1 MIAAATAWIR
11 LAAAAVVVAALFA
24 AWSVARALR
33 TDDLPT
39 SADATALGD
48 VQIASR
54 DRPPRVN
61 VAAAVDADP
70 FNPARARPT
79 EVYMLPHELVV
90 PAPAPRGEQL
100 RVLGTVVS
108 TTGSGFAMCQLG
120 SQPPTIVKIGEK
132 IGAYT
137 LKRVVRGSATF
148 AGPAGDVVIAAPQ
161 PGR

>member
-1 MIAAATAWIR
+1 MSAPAITWVR
-11 LAAAAVVVAALFA
+11 LAASATLVSALFA
-24 AWSVARALR
+24 GWSVVKAVKV
-33 TDDLPT
+33 DDLPT
-39 SADATALGD
+39 GADATALGD
-48 VQIASR
+48 VQLGMR
-54 DRPPRVN
+54 ERPPRVN

-70 FNPARARPT
+70 FNPSRQRPT

-90 PAPAPRGEQL
+90 PTPAPRGEQL

-120 SQPPTIVKIGEK
+120 SEPPTIVKIGEK

>member
-1 MIAAATAWIR
+1 MSGASSSVRAAA
-11 LAAAAVVVAALFA
+11 LAAVLCAAFA
-24 AWSVARALR
+24 GWSVLRALR

-48 VQIASR
+48 VQMAER
-54 DRPPRVN
+54 ARPPRVN

-70 FNPARARPT
+70 FNPARQRPT
-79 EVYMLPHELVV
+79 EVYMLPNELVV
-90 PAPAPRGEQL
+90 PAATPQAEQV
-100 RVLGTVVS
+100 RVLGTVVN
-108 TTGSGFAMCQLG
+108 TAGSGFAMCQLG
-120 SQPPTIVKIGEK
+120 SEPPTIVRVGEK

>member
-1 MIAAATAWIR
+1 MSASRFSWVRIAAAAT
-11 LAAAAVVVAALFA
+11 LASIFFA
-24 AWSVARALR
+24 GWSVARALR

-48 VQIASR
+48 VQVATR
-54 DRPPRVN
+54 PRPPRVN

-70 FNPARARPT
+70 FNPSRQRPT

-120 SQPPTIVKIGEK
+120 SEPPTIVKVGEK
-132 IGAYT
+132 IGSYT

>member
-1 MIAAATAWIR
+1 MSGASASVRVATV
-11 LAAAAVVVAALFA
+11 AVVLCAAFA
-24 AWSVARALR
+24 GWSVLRALR

-48 VQIASR
+48 VQMADR
-54 DRPPRVN
+54 ARPPRVN

-70 FNPARARPT
+70 FNPARQRPS
-79 EVYMLPHELVV
+79 EVYMLPNELVV
-90 PAPAPRGEQL
+90 PAATPQAEQV
-100 RVLGTVVS
+100 RVLGTVVN
-108 TTGSGFAMCQLG
+108 TAGSGFAMCQLG
-120 SQPPTIVKIGEK
+120 SEPPTIVRVGEK